1 MTVDNLIPLLNGHA
15 ELRCVIEKK
24 IAEYKIIATDGH
36 EYLIDIDIS
45 DKKYV
50 KPQKCIK
57 CEYINDLLRKINQNN
72 DFIKIK

>member
-15 ELRCVIEKK
+15 ELRCVIENK

-45 DKKYV
+45 DKK
-50 KPQKCIK
+50 
-57 CEYINDLLRKINQNN
+57 DRKSVV
-72 DFIKIK
+72 

>member
-1 MTVDNLIPLLNGHA
+1 MTVDNLTPLINGYA
-15 ELRCVIEKK
+15 KLRCVIENK

-45 DKKYV
+45 DKKEI

>member
-1 MTVDNLIPLLNGHA
+1 MTVDNLTPLINGYA

-36 EYLIDIDIS
+36 EYLMDIDIS
-45 DKKYV
+45 DKKEI
-50 KPQKCIK
+50 KLEKCIK
-57 CEYINDLLRKINQNN
+57 CEYISDLLKKTNQNN

>member
-1 MTVDNLIPLLNGHA
+1 MTVDNLTPLLNGYA
-15 ELRCVIEKK
+15 KLRCVIENKV
-24 IAEYKIIATDGH
+24 AEYKIIATDGH

-45 DKKYV
+45 GKKGI

>member
-1 MTVDNLIPLLNGHA
+1 MIRTSNKQSNQHNIF
-15 ELRCVIEKK
+15 
-24 IAEYKIIATDGH
+24 AEYKIIATDGN

-45 DKKYV
+45 DKKGI